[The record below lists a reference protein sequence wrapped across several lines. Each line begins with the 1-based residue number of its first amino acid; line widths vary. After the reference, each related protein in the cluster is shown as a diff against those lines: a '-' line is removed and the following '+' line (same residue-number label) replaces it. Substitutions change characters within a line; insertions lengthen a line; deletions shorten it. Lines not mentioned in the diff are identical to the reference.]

1 MMTVKQLKSIIE
13 GLPGNFECE
22 ASFVI
27 DEAEFKI
34 SDEQPI
40 VDYNV
45 DYESK
50 CLRLECKEF
59 DSGRK

>member
-1 MMTVKQLKSIIE
+1 
-13 GLPGNFECE
+13 
-22 ASFVI
+22 VI

-45 DYESK
+45 DYELK